1 MLLPAKSIH
10 LIGEPNLPTKAG
22 ESELLEVD
30 TFDGKL
36 HIEWDPDA
44 SVTPIGQLPFFIQ
57 YLKLGHRFLPWV
69 EDCPLDYES
78 NNAPSKTDVLGSLLL
93 SVLSGHTRYAH
104 ITTLACDQ
112 VNPQLLGM
120 KKVVSDDSARRAL
133 FK

>member
-1 MLLPAKSIH
+1 MLLPPKLIHPVGECALPAKR
-10 LIGEPNLPTKAG
+10 A
-22 ESELLEVD
+22 ESVLLEVD

-57 YLKLGHRFLPWV
+57 YLKLGHRFLSWV

-78 NNAPSKTDVLGSLLL
+78 NNAPSKVDVLGSLLL

-104 ITTLACDQ
+104 ITT
-112 VNPQLLGM
+112 
-120 KKVVSDDSARRAL
+120 
-133 FK
+133 